1 MTLGHFCVG
10 ELFQKYFK
18 KIEFSKMSFGIFIRM
33 LQHASSTNSNWC
45 LQPDSMLCCSR
56 LDQRIKP
63 LVNDVLMMLWWRHLL
78 FFWNLFSLDKIILLD
93 TLSSDWLLRPTNQ
106 HRLEKLF
113 IHLSEIFWC
122 NIVTDFPIVISVYVF
137 VHTLGQSETRSWRPT
152 REKNHQF

>member
-1 MTLGHFCVG
+1 
-10 ELFQKYFK
+10 
-18 KIEFSKMSFGIFIRM
+18 MSFGIFIRM
-33 LQHASSTNSNWC
+33 LQYASSTNSNWC

-122 NIVTDFPIVISVYVF
+122 NIVWFPYCYFCLCICSHSRRIRDLKLA
-137 VHTLGQSETRSWRPT
+137 TNQ
-152 REKNHQF
+152 REKTSILNSTLDTC